1 MGQYYIAVFLGEDKN
16 GKANILGSVEPHDC
30 SPTSQ
35 AKLYEHAYVGDP
47 VMECVQGLLERGKGQ
62 FAGSRLVWAGDYAD
76 HEPGYDENLNALC
89 DEKGIK
95 DLKPVSL
102 KYAINETKKLYI
114 DLEDIRGRWPIHPIP
129 LLCVEDDGDATVE
142 FESEDTPEEKIR
154 VGTWARD
161 VITFSDER
169 PTGKGWK
176 KVKYNF
182 KHYGY

>member
-16 GKANILGSVEPHDC
+16 GKTNILGSVRPWDC
-30 SPTSQ
+30 DTQ
-35 AKLYEHAYVGDP
+35 GKLAEHAYVGNEFL
-47 VMECVQGLLERGKGQ
+47 ECVQGLLERGKGQ
-62 FAGSRLVWAGDYAD
+62 FAGSRLVWAGEYAD
-76 HEPGYDENLNALC
+76 HEPGYGKNLNHIC
-89 DEKGIK
+89 DEKGLK
-95 DLKPVSL
+95 GLKPVSL

-129 LLCVEDDGDATVE
+129 LLCAEDDSDAIGE
-142 FESEDTPEEKIR
+142 YEPKDTPDEKIR

-182 KHYGY
+182 KYYGY